1 MRIGILFIILSW
13 LFISCKKGTNE
24 NQIIPRPEDFNYTNL
39 KGIIAF
45 SRSNGKIIILD
56 GDKETD
62 KTLTLKDGANIWDAS
77 VSLSADAGN
86 ISYSALT
93 DEGYQVFKMSV
104 TGSNN
109 LKLTKS
115 LSGFVEHYDCPV
127 WSSGGDQ
134 IFYVAN
140 GAILLG
146 PVYSIKPDGT
156 DLKQIT
162 DFDVYRRISVS
173 SDNSF
178 IVYANAPFFPDITQG
193 IFYYSIQTD
202 SISKIITYDST
213 YTAYSPVLSPDDKK
227 VAFVL
232 RHGFN
237 EQGTSPSFFRIMTIN
252 LDGTDEKIVKELP
265 MVRYVIDTY
274 VTWSPDGT
282 MLAFN
287 YGGAL
292 NGDQGSHI
300 FIINSDGTGL
310 TQVTNNTDF
319 DNAPSWV
326 K

>member
-1 MRIGILFIILSW
+1 MRIGILLIVLSW
-13 LFISCKKGTNE
+13 LFTGCKKGTGE
-24 NQIIPRPEDFNYTNL
+24 NQIIEVINYTNL

-45 SRSNGKIIILD
+45 SRSDGKIIILD
-56 GDKETD
+56 GDKKTD
-62 KTLTLKDGANIWDAS
+62 TTLTIKGGANIWEAS
-77 VSLSADAGN
+77 VALSADAKY
-86 ISYSALT
+86 ISYSALA
-93 DEGYQVFKMSV
+93 DEGYQVYKMSV
-104 TGSNN
+104 SGSNN

-115 LSGFVEHYDCPV
+115 SSGFVEHYDCPV

-140 GAILLG
+140 GLIIMG

-173 SDNSF
+173 NDNSS
-178 IVYANAPFFPDITQG
+178 IVYANVPFFPGIEQG
-193 IFYYSIQTD
+193 IYYYTILTD
-202 SISKIITYDST
+202 SIKKIITYDST
-213 YTAYSPVLSPDDKK
+213 YTAYSPVLSPDNKK

-237 EQGTSPSFFRIMTIN
+237 EQGAPPFFFRIMTIN
-252 LDGTDEKIVKELP
+252 LDGTEEKLVKELP
-265 MVRYVIDTY
+265 IVNYVIDTY
-274 VTWSPDGT
+274 VTWSPDGR

-310 TQVTNNTDF
+310 SQVTSNTDY
-319 DNAPSWV
+319 DNAPSWAE
-326 K
+326 